1 MRTYVVIA
9 TLTNGKHI
17 NRVVN
22 NVRLAKQLMKFFLE
36 SELVTDVQ
44 IKGTVF
50 VTS

>member
-22 NVRLAKQLMKFFLE
+22 NVHLAKQLMKFFLE
-36 SELVTDVQ
+36 SELVADVR
-44 IKGTVF
+44 IRGTVL